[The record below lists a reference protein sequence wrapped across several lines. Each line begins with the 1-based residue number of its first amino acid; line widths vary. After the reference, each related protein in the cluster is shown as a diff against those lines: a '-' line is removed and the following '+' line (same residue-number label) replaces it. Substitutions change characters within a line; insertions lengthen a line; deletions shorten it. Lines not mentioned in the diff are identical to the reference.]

1 METLL
6 GLTSKR
12 AGDWFKVELR
22 KMKGIDFIVN
32 TVIRCAENYSE
43 EGPMVKIDRCMHVL
57 ENVCSSI
64 FFLLIIKLFTKISFF
79 SLPNKGYI

>member
-22 KMKGIDFIVN
+22 RMKGIDFIVN
-32 TVIRCAENYSE
+32 TVIRCAEKHTE
-43 EGPMVKIDRCMHVL
+43 EGQIVKIDRCMHVL
-57 ENVCSSI
+57 ENVR
-64 FFLLIIKLFTKISFF
+64 IKWNNRLSRFYFKKIHLFRLHSTM
-79 SLPNKGYI
+79 